1 MEQRLW
7 GKSNIFRSTAF
18 YYFHKGS
25 ILQKILHEL
34 KYNGNKELG
43 KMLGKIAATEVI
55 ESNDFASIDLI
66 IPVPL
71 HPNRMKSRGYNQS
84 EWIAK
89 GIASILKVE
98 LNTNSLIRNVDN
110 VSQTKKSRYDRH
122 TNTDGIF
129 SINDINLFER
139 KHVLLVDDIM
149 TTGST
154 LIACSELF
162 KNIPGVRISFFTLAI
177 AD

>member
-1 MEQRLW
+1 
-7 GKSNIFRSTAF
+7 
-18 YYFHKGS
+18 
-25 ILQKILHEL
+25 
-34 KYNGNKELG
+34 
-43 KMLGKIAATEVI
+43 
-55 ESNDFASIDLI
+55 
-66 IPVPL
+66 
-71 HPNRMKSRGYNQS
+71 MKSRGYNQS